1 MLAVEIDLLTGR
13 YSATRHNDRHRP
25 EWPPHPQR
33 LFSALVAIWADAD
46 EPDPLERE
54 ALEWFET
61 LAAPEIRCSA
71 AFTRSAVISFVPV
84 NDASVARD
92 LSTIYERH
100 SQALVGLEAAREAA
114 NPKDLA
120 RAERELA
127 KVGTKIVEDSQKA
140 GAVRANES
148 PGTVTEGL
156 RVLPDER
163 GRQARSYPTAIP
175 DEPKVVFAW
184 PEVTSQP
191 ELVARLD
198 QMLARVHRIGHS
210 STLVSCRVIA
220 SPGEPTLIPDPD
232 GAESLRVP
240 GPGLLAELERAYA
253 THHGSEPRA
262 LPTRYATYS
271 APRPTKVQDRSTL
284 AGEWIVLEH
293 LTGRQLP
300 LRRAAELASAVRQA
314 IMSHAPEP
322 ISELISGHVARSAGA
337 GRSGSTRPLERPHV
351 AVLPLAFAGAP
362 HADGSIYG
370 VALALPAE
378 VDSEDRGQ
386 LFEALTRWT
395 ASQPDEVGLPL
406 AFRSGSRLSLAWRAE
421 PSDRAVLRRAT
432 WCHASRQWATVTPV
446 ALDRHPGDLCDK
458 NPARRAR
465 AEEEAVASVVA
476 ACQYIGL
483 PDPAEVQIDRESFLV
498 GVPPASSFPA
508 FGSGSGPSR
517 ALVHVRLRFAD
528 PVVGPVV
535 LGAGRYRGMGLMK
548 PLTATGEARL

>member
-1 MLAVEIDLLTGR
+1 MI
-13 YSATRHNDRHRP
+13 
-25 EWPPHPQR
+25 
-33 LFSALVAIWADAD
+33 
-46 EPDPLERE
+46 
-54 ALEWFET
+54 
-61 LAAPEIRCSA
+61 
-71 AFTRSAVISFVPV
+71 
-84 NDASVARD
+84 
-92 LSTIYERH
+92 
-100 SQALVGLEAAREAA
+100 
-114 NPKDLA
+114 
-120 RAERELA
+120 
-127 KVGTKIVEDSQKA
+127 
-140 GAVRANES
+140 
-148 PGTVTEGL
+148 
-156 RVLPDER
+156 
-163 GRQARSYPTAIP
+163 
-175 DEPKVVFAW
+175 FAW
-184 PEVTSQP
+184 PDVTSQP

-220 SPGEPTLIPDPD
+220 SAGEPTLIPDPD
-232 GAESLRVP
+232 GAEFLRVP

-337 GRSGSTRPLERPHV
+337 DRSRSTRPLERPHL

-483 PDPAEVQIDRESFLV
+483 PDPAEVQIDSAK
-498 GVPPASSFPA
+498 ASS
-508 FGSGSGPSR
+508 SGSPRVELSRLRIGQRAEPGDSFMFGP
-517 ALVHVRLRFAD
+517 RFAD

-535 LGAGRYRGMGLMK
+535 LGAGRYRQDGLDEAAYGHRRGPAMNASLSVAEFPEFFQAVNGVEPFPWQQRLVTEVDK
-548 PLTATGEARL
+548 EHRWPDLFDLPTAPARPP

>member
-54 ALEWFET
+54 ALEWVET

-71 AFTRSAVISFVPV
+71 AFARSAIVSFVPV

-92 LSTIYERH
+92 LSAIYERH
-100 SQALVGLEAAREAA
+100 LQARSGLEATREAP
-114 NPKDLA
+114 NLKDLA
-120 RAERELA
+120 KAERELA
-127 KVGTKIVEDSQKA
+127 KVEAKIVEDSRKA
-140 GAVRANES
+140 SATGTKES
-148 PGTVTEGL
+148 PGTIAEGL
-156 RVLPDER
+156 RVLPDKR
-163 GRQARSYPTAIP
+163 GWQPRSYPTAIP
-175 DEPKVVFAW
+175 DDPKVVFAW
-184 PEVTSQP
+184 PDVTSRP

-198 QMLARVHRIGHS
+198 HMLARVHRIGHS
-210 STLVSCRVIA
+210 STLVSCRVIE

-262 LPTRYATYS
+262 LPTRYATYG
-271 APRPTKVQDRSTL
+271 APRPTKVQYRSAL
-284 AGEWIVLEH
+284 AGDWVVLEH

-300 LRRAAELASAVRQA
+300 LRRASELASAVLRA

-337 GRSGSTRPLERPHV
+337 DRNGSTRPLQRPHL

-378 VDSEDRGQ
+378 VDSEDRAQ
-386 LFEALTRWT
+386 LFEALSRWS
-395 ASQPDEVGLPL
+395 ASQPGADGLPL
-406 AFRSGSRLSLAWRAE
+406 AFGSGNRLSLTWRAE
-421 PSDRAVLRRAT
+421 PSDRAVLRRTT

-446 ALDRHPGDLCDK
+446 ALDRHPGDLHAR

-465 AEEEAVASVVA
+465 AEREAIASVVA
-476 ACQYIGL
+476 ACKHIDL
-483 PDPAEVQIDRESFLV
+483 PDPALVEIDRESFLV
-498 GVPPASSFPA
+498 GVPSASSFPA

-535 LGAGRYRGMGLMK
+535 LGAGRYRGMGLTK
-548 PLTATGEARL
+548 PLTAGGETRA